1 MHPADITATLR
12 KAGSSQAKVARKL
25 GITRTTVS
33 QVVRGTGKSR
43 RVQQAISRASGVPV
57 TTLWPQAKQVAL

>member
-12 KAGSSQAKVARKL
+12 KAGTSQAKIARKL
-25 GITRTTVS
+25 NITRTTVS

-43 RVQQAISRASGVPV
+43 RVQQAIARAAGVPV
-57 TTLWPQAKQVAL
+57 TTLWPQAKRGEA